1 MKVMGIDV
9 GLRCTGYAIIEQGK
23 LITSGVC
30 RTDNKHTLSKRLKKL
45 YTSMKNLMQEE
56 SPEIVVYE
64 SVFYK
69 QNLKTF
75 SLLAQAKGVLL
86 LAAEELGIEI
96 KEYTPREIKQAVSG
110 SGRASKY
117 QVHKMVER
125 LLRAEIP
132 ASLDIGDA
140 IACALCYSSR
150 NEKRQSRNL
159 T

>member
-1 MKVMGIDV
+1 MKIIGIDV
-9 GLRCTGYAIIEQGK
+9 GLRCTGYAIIEDGK

-30 RTDNKHTLSKRLKKL
+30 RTTNKLALSKRLKEL
-45 YTSMKNLMQEE
+45 YTDMKSLMQKE
-56 SPEIVVYE
+56 SPEIAVYE
-64 SVFYK
+64 TVFYK

-96 KEYTPREIKQAVSG
+96 EEYTPREIKQAISG

-125 LLRAEIP
+125 LLGVEIP
-132 ASLDIGDA
+132 SPSDIGDA
-140 IACALCYSSR
+140 VACALCYSSR
-150 NEKRQSRNL
+150 NE
-159 T
+159 

>member
-1 MKVMGIDV
+1 MKIIGIDV
-9 GLRCTGYAIIEQGK
+9 GLRCTGYAIMEDGK

-30 RTDNKHTLSKRLKKL
+30 RTTNKFALPKRLKEL
-45 YTSMKNLMQEE
+45 YTDMKNLMQKE
-56 SPEIVVYE
+56 SPEIAVYE
-64 SVFYK
+64 TVFYK

-96 KEYTPREIKQAVSG
+96 AEYTPREIKQAISG

-125 LLRAEIP
+125 LVGVEIP
-132 ASLDIGDA
+132 EPSDIGDA
-140 IACALCYSSR
+140 VACALCYSSR
-150 NEKRQSRNL
+150 NG
-159 T
+159 